1 MADTGFELDAFSI
14 VGTGAVG
21 TALTRALLGI
31 GCRLDHVV
39 SRRRADAVR
48 FRDEVARTGSVLS
61 ITDPDLSCSE
71 LLILAVPDDALRT
84 VAEDLASGNGD
95 WAGSV
100 VLHVSGALDSS
111 VLSSVAR
118 LGAATGSF
126 HPIQT
131 FGAESGPGVFEGI
144 TVGIE
149 GSPRALAAAHALAD
163 GLLCQAVELDPDHKA
178 LYHAAAVVAGN
189 YITTLL
195 GVAQEMW
202 DSAVDSEIPFTQALA
217 PLARKSLENA
227 LEFGP
232 GESLTGPVAR
242 GDVGTI
248 ERQME
253 ALGRVAEHLL
263 PLYGVLAVESV
274 HMAVRSGRLSTD
286 SAVPVLD
293 AIHARIDGTFPTDGD
308 VDPALDKSA

>member
-1 MADTGFELDAFSI
+1 
-14 VGTGAVG
+14 VP
-21 TALTRALLGI
+21 
-31 GCRLDHVV
+31 
-39 SRRRADAVR
+39 
-48 FRDEVARTGSVLS
+48 VAS
-61 ITDPDLSCSE
+61 
-71 LLILAVPDDALRT
+71 
-84 VAEDLASGNGD
+84 
-95 WAGSV
+95 
-100 VLHVSGALDSS
+100 
-111 VLSSVAR
+111 
-118 LGAATGSF
+118 LGADTGSF

-131 FGAESGPGVFEGI
+131 FGPDAGPHVFEGI

-149 GSPRALAAAHALAD
+149 GTPRALRAAHALAD
-163 GLLCQAVELDPDHKA
+163 GLLCQAVELDPEHKT

-202 DSAVDSEIPFTQALA
+202 DSAVDSEIPFTEALA

-232 GESLTGPVAR
+232 DEALTGPVAR

-248 ERQME
+248 ERQMD

-274 HMAVRSGRLSTD
+274 HLAVRSGRLSTD
-286 SAVPVLD
+286 EAVPVLD
-293 AIHARIDGTFPTDGD
+293 AIHARIDRTVRSDSD
-308 VDPALDKSA
+308 VDPV

>member
-1 MADTGFELDAFSI
+1 MSTTEFQLDAFSI

-21 TALTRALLGI
+21 TALTRALLSV
-31 GCRLDHVV
+31 GCRLDHIV
-39 SRRRADAVR
+39 SRRRASAES
-48 FRDEVARTGSVLS
+48 FRREIGGDGTVVSARDSALS
-61 ITDPDLSCSE
+61 ESE
-71 LLILAVPDDALRT
+71 LLILAVPDDALP
-84 VAEDLASGNGD
+84 ALADDLASSDAD
-95 WAGSV
+95 WSGTV
-100 VLHVSGALDSS
+100 VLHTSGALDSR
-111 VLSSVAR
+111 LLLPVAL
-118 LGAATGSF
+118 LGADTGSF

-131 FGAESGPGVFEGI
+131 FGPGAGPDVFEGI

-149 GSPRALAAAHALAD
+149 GMPGALSAAHALAD
-163 GLLCQAVELDPDHKA
+163 ALLCQAVELDPDHKT

-202 DSAVDSEIPFTQALA
+202 DSAVDSEISFTAALA
-217 PLARKSLENA
+217 PLARQSLDNA

-232 GESLTGPVAR
+232 DEALTGPVAR

-248 ERQME
+248 ERQMD

-274 HMAVRSGRLSTD
+274 HLAVRSGRLSTD
-286 SAVPVLD
+286 EAVPVLD
-293 AIHARIDGTFPTDGD
+293 AIHARIDRTVRTDGGM
-308 VDPALDKSA
+308 DPV

>member
-1 MADTGFELDAFSI
+1 MPDTEFRLDAFSV

-21 TALTRALLGI
+21 SAITRALLAI
-31 GCRLDHVV
+31 GCRLDYVV
-39 SRRRADAVR
+39 SRRLESAEKFCA
-48 FRDEVARTGSVLS
+48 EVAGTGRVLS
-61 ITDPDLSCSE
+61 LTDPALAKSE
-71 LLILAVPDDALRT
+71 LLLLTVPDDALHG
-84 VAEDLASGNGD
+84 VARDLAASGVD
-95 WAGSV
+95 WSGTV
-100 VLHVSGALDSS
+100 VLHMSGALDSR
-111 VLSSVAR
+111 LLAPVAE

-131 FGAESGPGVFEGI
+131 FGPASGPAPGHSVFEGI

-149 GSPRALAAAHALAD
+149 GTPRALGAAHALAD

-195 GVAQEMW
+195 GVAEEIW
-202 DSAVDSEIPFTQALA
+202 DSAVDSEIPFTEALA

-227 LEFGP
+227 LELGP
-232 GESLTGPVAR
+232 GDALTGPVVR

-253 ALGRVAEHLL
+253 ALGRVTEHLL

-274 HMAVRSGRLSTD
+274 HMAVRSGRLSTHA
-286 SAVPVLD
+286 AVPVLD
-293 AIHARIDGTFPTDGD
+293 AIHARIDRAVSADGD
-308 VDPALDKSA
+308 ADPL